1 MKKLYIA
8 ILSLSV
14 LAASNIAFAET
25 EEPGPAKVKGG
36 SGQIQFS
43 GFINNDACSVDG
55 STGKDKVIS
64 IDMGNVSIKDMG
76 SDTAPNAGRIS
87 ANDFN
92 LKVNCNAGTKVSM
105 VFKPNLNG
113 GSGLVT
119 GKKVLKL
126 QGTDAAKGV
135 GIALLDSDGA
145 LIDLTSDTT
154 ALVSTGLS
162 GEKAAGGDGTLSFA
176 AAYVTTGDAATAVAG
191 TGNAT
196 LPFVLQYE

>member
-1 MKKLYIA
+1 MKKLSLVI
-8 ILSLSV
+8 IGLSIF
-14 LAASNIAFAET
+14 AASTASFAA
-25 EEPGPAKVKGG
+25 PVKGG
-36 SGQIQFS
+36 SGQINFT

-55 STGKDKVIS
+55 STGKDKIIS
-64 IDMGNVSIKDMG
+64 VDMGNVSIKDMG
-76 SDTAPNAGRIS
+76 SDTAPTAGRMG

-92 LKVNCNAGTKVSM
+92 LTVNCNAGTKVSM
-105 VFKPNLNG
+105 VFKPSLNG
-113 GSGLVT
+113 GSGLVA

-154 ALVSTGLS
+154 AMVGTGLS
-162 GEKAAGGDGTLSFA
+162 GDQAAGGDGTLTFS
-176 AAYVTTGDAATAVAG
+176 AAYVTTGDPTAAVAG

>member
-1 MKKLYIA
+1 MKNLYLA
-8 ILSLSV
+8 ILSLSA
-14 LAASNIAFAET
+14 LAASGATFAEPVT
-25 EEPGPAKVKGG
+25 VKGG
-36 SGQIQFS
+36 SGQINFM

-64 IDMGNVSIKDMG
+64 VDMGNVSIKDMG

-105 VFKPNLNG
+105 VFKPSLNG

-154 ALVSTGLS
+154 ALVTTGLS
-162 GEKAAGGDGTLSFA
+162 GEKAVGGDGTLSFA

>member
-1 MKKLYIA
+1 MKKLYLA
-8 ILSLSV
+8 ILSLSA
-14 LAASNIAFAET
+14 LAASGATCAEPVT
-25 EEPGPAKVKGG
+25 VKGG
-36 SGQIQFS
+36 SGQINFM

-64 IDMGNVSIKDMG
+64 VDMGNVSIKDMG

-105 VFKPNLNG
+105 VFKPSLNG

-154 ALVSTGLS
+154 ALVTTGLS
-162 GEKAAGGDGTLSFA
+162 GEKAVGGDGTLSFA

>member
-1 MKKLYIA
+1 MKKFYLA
-8 ILSLSV
+8 LLSLSV
-14 LAASNIAFAET
+14 IAASGSAFAA
-25 EEPGPAKVKGG
+25 PVKGG
-36 SGQIQFS
+36 SGQINFM
-43 GFINNDACSVDG
+43 GIINNDACSVDG

-64 IDMGNVSIKDMG
+64 VDMGNVSIKDMG

-105 VFKPNLNG
+105 VFKPSLNG

-154 ALVSTGLS
+154 ALVTTGLS
-162 GEKAAGGDGTLSFA
+162 GEKAVGGDGTLSFA

>member
-1 MKKLYIA
+1 MKKLYLA

-14 LAASNIAFAET
+14 LAASGSTFAEPVT
-25 EEPGPAKVKGG
+25 VKGG
-36 SGQIQFS
+36 SGQINFM
-43 GFINNDACSVDG
+43 GIINNDACSVDG

-64 IDMGNVSIKDMG
+64 VDMGNVSIKDMG

-154 ALVSTGLS
+154 ALVKTGLS
-162 GEKAAGGDGTLSFA
+162 GEKAVGGDGTLSFA
-176 AAYVTTGDAATAVAG
+176 AAYVITGEAASAVAG

>member
-1 MKKLYIA
+1 MKKLCLA
-8 ILSLSV
+8 ILSLSA
-14 LAASNIAFAET
+14 LAASGATFAESVT
-25 EEPGPAKVKGG
+25 VKGG
-36 SGQIQFS
+36 SGQINFM

-64 IDMGNVSIKDMG
+64 VDMGNVSIKDMG

-105 VFKPNLNG
+105 VFKPSLNG

-154 ALVSTGLS
+154 ALVTTGLS
-162 GEKAAGGDGTLSFA
+162 GEKAVGGDGTLSFA

>member
-1 MKKLYIA
+1 MKKLYLA
-8 ILSLSV
+8 ILSLSI
-14 LAASNIAFAET
+14 LAASNSVFAED
-25 EEPGPAKVKGG
+25 EIPPSAKVKGG

-76 SDTAPNAGRIS
+76 TDVAPTSGRMG
-87 ANDFN
+87 ANDFS
-92 LKVNCNAGTKVSM
+92 LTVNCNIGTKVSM
-105 VFKPNLNG
+105 VFKPSLNG
-113 GSGLVT
+113 GSGLVS

-135 GIALLDSDGA
+135 GIALLNGDGE
-145 LIDLTSDTT
+145 LIDLTSDT
-154 ALVSTGLS
+154 AAMVSTGLS
-162 GEKAAGGDGTLSFA
+162 GDQAAGGDGTLSFA
-176 AAYVTTGDAATAVAG
+176 AAYVTTEGQAKAVAG

-196 LPFVLQYE
+196 LPFVRQYE

>member
-1 MKKLYIA
+1 MKKLSLA

-14 LAASNIAFAET
+14 LAASASTFAESVS
-25 EEPGPAKVKGG
+25 VKGG
-36 SGQIQFS
+36 SGQINFM
-43 GFINNDACSVDG
+43 GIINNDACSVDG

-64 IDMGNVSIKDMG
+64 VDMGNVSIKDMG
-76 SDTAPNAGRIS
+76 TDTAPNAGRIS

-92 LKVNCNAGTKVSM
+92 LQVNCNAGTKVSM
-105 VFKPNLNG
+105 VFKPSLNG
-113 GSGLVT
+113 GSGLVA

-126 QGTDAAKGV
+126 QGSDAAKGV

-145 LIDLTSDTT
+145 LIDLSSDTT
-154 ALVSTGLS
+154 ALISTGLT
-162 GEKAAGGDGTLSFA
+162 GEKAVGGDGTLSFA
-176 AAYVTTGDAATAVAG
+176 AAYVTTGEASAAIAG